1 MGSSLYDRL
10 GGDQV
15 LEKAVDIFYRRI
27 LRDMSISH
35 FFLDVDMYQQ
45 RTKQRLFLSMVFGGP
60 VQYTGRNLRLAHAP
74 LIEKGMTERHF
85 NAVVGHLKAT
95 LEELNVSEDLVR
107 EVMEIVSGTREDV
120 LNL

>member
-10 GGDQV
+10 GGDRV
-15 LEKAVDIFYRRI
+15 LDKAVDVFYRRI
-27 LRDMSISH
+27 LRDMSVSH

-45 RTKQRLFLSMVFGGP
+45 RAKQRLFLSMVFGGP
-60 VQYTGRNLRLAHAP
+60 VQYSGRNLRRAHAP
-74 LIEKGMTERHF
+74 LIEKGMSERHF
-85 NAVVGHLKAT
+85 NAVAGHLKAT
-95 LEELNVSEDLVR
+95 LEELNVSESLVR